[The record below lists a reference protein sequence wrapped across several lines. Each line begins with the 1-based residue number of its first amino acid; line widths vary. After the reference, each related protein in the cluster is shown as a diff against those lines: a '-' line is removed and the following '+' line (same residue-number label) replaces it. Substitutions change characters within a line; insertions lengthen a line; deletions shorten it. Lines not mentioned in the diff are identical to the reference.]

1 MGDEV
6 LRITRA
12 GDQPGLIIAGE
23 IDESGYPLL
32 LQSLAALDP
41 EGDVHFDLSG
51 VEFCDLAG
59 LRAIVCVAAPDDDC
73 PARKVTLHAVPARL
87 RKILQILGWDVMPG
101 VAFDDRGLP
110 APRAT
115 PPHHQWYAPHH

>member
-6 LRITRA
+6 LRVTKA
-12 GDQPGLIIAGE
+12 SGQPGLIIAGE
-23 IDESGYPLL
+23 IYESGYSLL

-41 EGDVHFDLSG
+41 DGDVHIDLGG

-59 LRAIVCVAAPDDDC
+59 LRAIVCVAAPDDDG

-101 VAFDDRGLP
+101 VAFDDRGLA
-110 APRAT
+110 APRAK
-115 PPHHQWYAPHH
+115 PRAARQ